1 MLSFVFMSKDAQRF
15 FSIGAVHPL
24 WLWTV
29 KSIIKRTVGS
39 LTILTKREAWTRLK
53 CFIPIST
60 LTQSGEIKRPIIPL
74 YRIVAYTVW
83 RVQNQRGSLSCF
95 YKQWLTF
102 SSVRLKL
109 PTGSVSLLLF
119 LFNKKSIPVTRI
131 RTEMLFNI
139 YKAIEWLNN
148 SNFICNNMRS
158 LFGHS
163 LQMVG
168 FNNASIG
175 LLHLLNLY
183 LWIL

>member
-15 FSIGAVHPL
+15 FPIGAVHPL

-83 RVQNQRGSLSCF
+83 RVQNQRSSLSCF

-109 PTGSVSLLLF
+109 PTGSVFLLLILITIKKAF
-119 LFNKKSIPVTRI
+119 LLRESEQKCYSIYIKQSNDWIILISFVITWEACSVILYR
-131 RTEMLFNI
+131 
-139 YKAIEWLNN
+139 WLNLTM
-148 SNFICNNMRS
+148 S
-158 LFGHS
+158 
-163 LQMVG
+163 
-168 FNNASIG
+168 A
-175 LLHLLNLY
+175 
-183 LWIL
+183 